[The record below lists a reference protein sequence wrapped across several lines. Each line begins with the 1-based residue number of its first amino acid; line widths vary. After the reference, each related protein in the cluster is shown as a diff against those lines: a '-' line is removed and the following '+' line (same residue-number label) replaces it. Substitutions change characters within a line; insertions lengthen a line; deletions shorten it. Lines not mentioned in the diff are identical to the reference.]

1 VAGQA
6 SGGQKLTPNRDIN
19 APAGFGGDKWGAN
32 GGAIAP
38 CTTKSI
44 KQTLSDGE
52 TDGNYE
58 QNPIPVT
65 LKGGPTESVLSKV
78 SNAQLSI
85 QTADSALV
93 AGGSNQG

>member
-1 VAGQA
+1 MAGQA
-6 SGGQKLTPNRDIN
+6 SGGQKLTPNRDVS

-52 TDGNYE
+52 TVGNYE

-65 LKGGPTESVLSKV
+65 LLGGPTESVLSKV
-78 SNAQLSI
+78 SNAQLSG
-85 QTADSALV
+85 QTTDSALV